1 MYPVERS
8 LVQKFAG
15 RPFAIVGVNSDTN
28 MERLKPVL
36 KAEKITWRS
45 FQDGPDDSP
54 ESISSQWGVR
64 AWPSFFLIDATGT
77 IQKLKSRGESALE
90 KNIEELLSKMA
101 V

>member
-36 KAEKITWRS
+36 KAEKITWRTFS
-45 FQDGPDDSP
+45 GRSGRLSGID
-54 ESISSQWGVR
+54 
-64 AWPSFFLIDATGT
+64 FLAMG
-77 IQKLKSRGESALE
+77 RPCV
-90 KNIEELLSKMA
+90 A
-101 V
+101 VVFSD